1 MGAAALRQVILF
13 QILCP
18 QQSGTFPQSG
28 ATTTL
33 HPSQS
38 VDASFH
44 PACVGSLAMLRG
56 PQLQATVTLPRPSGL
71 WFLPPGDH
79 MGLRLQDW
87 AALLEEDED
96 VSPRLL

>member
-1 MGAAALRQVILF
+1 MQTEGEESKAGEFNASTGWFGFTNVKITEKAA
-13 QILCP
+13 
-18 QQSGTFPQSG
+18 
-28 ATTTL
+28 
-33 HPSQS
+33 
-38 VDASFH
+38 
-44 PACVGSLAMLRG
+44 
-56 PQLQATVTLPRPSGL
+56 LPRPSGL